1 MATRRTK
8 TPPPMPPAAVDSSVP
23 PASPACQDA
32 VQRLPA
38 EQAHADEL
46 AALAA
51 ADDGPRP
58 HGWRLSPRAVR
69 RFILGGETVGGVA
82 IGRKIHGNDALVER
96 AIVTLAGQRGLMLV
110 GEPGT
115 AKSLLSELLAAAI
128 SGDSTLTV
136 QGGAGVVEEQIR
148 YGWNYALLLRDG
160 PGPAALVPGP
170 LHRAMQA
177 GQLLRFEEI
186 TRCATEVQDCLV
198 PVLSERLLHIP
209 ELKDARPWLLARPG
223 FNVIATANLR
233 DRGVNELS
241 AALKRRF
248 NFETMRPLDGIEA
261 QAALI
266 GEALGRALAQQR
278 IGTVVAPEVL
288 TLLASAFQEL
298 RNGNVD
304 GTAVERPGTV
314 LSTAE
319 AIDVAFNA
327 ACQCW
332 YFGETQ
338 VRPAHLARHLL
349 GTVIKDDDDD
359 RRRFA
364 EYLRVVA
371 RQRAG
376 REDWQDFV
384 AGGREP

>member
-1 MATRRTK
+1 MATKRIAAA
-8 TPPPMPPAAVDSSVP
+8 TPEPAA
-23 PASPACQDA
+23 
-32 VQRLPA
+32 QRLPA
-38 EQAHADEL
+38 EMAHAQEL
-46 AALAA
+46 TALQA
-51 ADDGPRP
+51 ADQGPRP
-58 HGWRLSPRAVR
+58 DGWRLSPRSVR
-69 RFILGGETVGGVA
+69 RFILGGAEPDGGGPA
-82 IGRKIHGNDALVER
+82 IARKIHGNDALVER

-128 SGDSTLTV
+128 SGDSKLTV

-160 PGPAALVPGP
+160 PGPEALVPGP
-170 LHRAMQA
+170 LHRAM
-177 GQLLRFEEI
+177 GEGRLLRFEEI
-186 TRCATEVQDCLV
+186 TRCSTEVQDCMV
-198 PVLSERLLHIP
+198 PVLSERLLQIP
-209 ELKDARPWLLARPG
+209 ELKHEQPWLLARPG

-233 DRGVNELS
+233 DRGVNEMS

-248 NFETMRPLDGIEA
+248 NFETMRPLEGVAA

-266 GEALGRALAQQR
+266 GQEVDRALAQQR
-278 IGTVVAPEVL
+278 IGTTVAPDVL
-288 TLLASAFQEL
+288 ALLATAFQEL
-298 RNGNVD
+298 RSGSVE

-332 YFGETQ
+332 YFGQEQ
-338 VRPAHLARHLL
+338 VGPAHLARHLL
-349 GTVIKDDDDD
+349 GTVIKDDDED

-376 REDWQDFV
+376 QPQWQDFV
-384 AGGREP
+384 AGGREH

>member
-1 MATRRTK
+1 MATKRIAAA
-8 TPPPMPPAAVDSSVP
+8 TPEPAA
-23 PASPACQDA
+23 
-32 VQRLPA
+32 QRLPA
-38 EQAHADEL
+38 EMAHAQEL
-46 AALAA
+46 AALQAV
-51 ADDGPRP
+51 DQGPRP
-58 HGWRLSPRAVR
+58 DGWRLSPRSVR
-69 RFILGGETVGGVA
+69 RFILGGAEPDGGGPA
-82 IGRKIHGNDALVER
+82 IARKIHGNDALVER

-128 SGDSTLTV
+128 SGDSKLTV

-160 PGPAALVPGP
+160 PGPEALVPGP
-170 LHRAMQA
+170 LHRAM
-177 GQLLRFEEI
+177 GEGRLLRFEEI
-186 TRCATEVQDCLV
+186 TRCSTEVQDCMV
-198 PVLSERLLHIP
+198 PVLSERLLQIP
-209 ELKDARPWLLARPG
+209 ELKHEQPWLLARPG

-233 DRGVNELS
+233 DRGVNEMS

-248 NFETMRPLDGIEA
+248 NFETMRPLEGVAA

-266 GEALGRALAQQR
+266 GQEVDRALAQQR
-278 IGTVVAPEVL
+278 IGTTVAPDVL
-288 TLLASAFQEL
+288 ALLATAFQEL
-298 RNGNVD
+298 RSGSVE

-332 YFGETQ
+332 YFGQEQ
-338 VRPAHLARHLL
+338 VGPAHLARHLL
-349 GTVIKDDDDD
+349 GTVIKDDDED

-376 REDWQDFV
+376 QPQWQDFV
-384 AGGREP
+384 AGGREH

>member
-1 MATRRTK
+1 MATKRIAAA
-8 TPPPMPPAAVDSSVP
+8 TPEPAA
-23 PASPACQDA
+23 
-32 VQRLPA
+32 QRLPA
-38 EQAHADEL
+38 EMAHAQEL
-46 AALAA
+46 AALQA
-51 ADDGPRP
+51 ADQGPRP
-58 HGWRLSPRAVR
+58 DGWRLSPRSVR
-69 RFILGGETVGGVA
+69 RFILGGAEPDGGGPA
-82 IGRKIHGNDALVER
+82 IARKIHGNDALVER

-128 SGDSTLTV
+128 SGDSKLAV

-160 PGPAALVPGP
+160 PGPEALVPGP
-170 LHRAMQA
+170 LHRAM
-177 GQLLRFEEI
+177 GEGRLLRFEEI
-186 TRCATEVQDCLV
+186 TRCSTEVQDCMV
-198 PVLSERLLHIP
+198 PVLSERLLQIP
-209 ELKDARPWLLARPG
+209 ELKHEQPWLLARPG

-233 DRGVNELS
+233 DRGVNEMS

-248 NFETMRPLDGIEA
+248 NFETMRPLEGVAA

-266 GEALGRALAQQR
+266 GQEVGRALAQQR
-278 IGTVVAPEVL
+278 IGTTVAPDVL
-288 TLLASAFQEL
+288 ALLATAFQEL
-298 RNGNVD
+298 RSGSVE

-332 YFGETQ
+332 YFGQEQ
-338 VRPAHLARHLL
+338 VGPAHLARHLL
-349 GTVIKDDDDD
+349 GTVIKDDDED

-376 REDWQDFV
+376 QPQWQDFV
-384 AGGREP
+384 AGGREH

>member
-1 MATRRTK
+1 MATKRIAAA
-8 TPPPMPPAAVDSSVP
+8 TPEPAA
-23 PASPACQDA
+23 
-32 VQRLPA
+32 QRLPA
-38 EQAHADEL
+38 EMAHAQEL
-46 AALAA
+46 AALQS
-51 ADDGPRP
+51 ADQGPRP
-58 HGWRLSPRAVR
+58 DGWRLSPRSVR
-69 RFILGGETVGGVA
+69 RFILGGAEPDGGGPA
-82 IGRKIHGNDALVER
+82 IARKIHGNDALVER

-128 SGDSTLTV
+128 SGDSKLTV

-160 PGPAALVPGP
+160 PGPEALVPGP
-170 LHRAMQA
+170 LHRAM
-177 GQLLRFEEI
+177 GEGRLLRFEEI
-186 TRCATEVQDCLV
+186 TRCSTEVQDCMV
-198 PVLSERLLHIP
+198 PVLSERLLQIP
-209 ELKDARPWLLARPG
+209 ELKHEQPWLLARPG

-233 DRGVNELS
+233 DRGVNEMS

-248 NFETMRPLDGIEA
+248 NFETMRPLEGVAA

-266 GEALGRALAQQR
+266 GQEVGRALAQQR
-278 IGTVVAPEVL
+278 IGTTVAPDVL
-288 TLLASAFQEL
+288 ALLATAFQEL
-298 RNGNVD
+298 RSGSVE

-332 YFGETQ
+332 YFGQEQ
-338 VRPAHLARHLL
+338 VGPAHLARHLL
-349 GTVIKDDDDD
+349 GTVIKDDDED

-376 REDWQDFV
+376 QPQWQDFV
-384 AGGREP
+384 AGGREH

>member
-1 MATRRTK
+1 MATKRIA
-8 TPPPMPPAAVDSSVP
+8 MAASASASAAAQAPA
-23 PASPACQDA
+23 
-32 VQRLPA
+32 QRLPA
-38 EQAHADEL
+38 ELAHAQDL
-46 AALAA
+46 AALLAT
-51 ADDGPRP
+51 DQGPRP
-58 HGWRLSPRAVR
+58 DGWRLSPRAVR
-69 RFILGGETVGGVA
+69 RFILGGPAPDGGGPDIA
-82 IGRKIHGNDALVER
+82 RKIHGNDALVER

-128 SGDSTLTV
+128 SGDSKLTV

-160 PGPAALVPGP
+160 PGPEALVPGP
-170 LHRAMQA
+170 LHRAM
-177 GQLLRFEEI
+177 GEGRLLRFEEI
-186 TRCATEVQDCLV
+186 TRCSTEVQDCMV
-198 PVLSERLLHIP
+198 PVLSERLLQIP
-209 ELKDARPWLLARPG
+209 ELKHEQPWLLARPG

-233 DRGVNELS
+233 DRGVNEMS

-248 NFETMRPLDGIEA
+248 NFETMRPLEGVAA

-266 GEALGRALAQQR
+266 GQEVGRALAQQR
-278 IGTVVAPEVL
+278 IGTTVAPDVL
-288 TLLASAFQEL
+288 ALLATAFQEL
-298 RNGNVD
+298 RSGSVE

-332 YFGETQ
+332 YFGQEP
-338 VRPAHLARHLL
+338 VGPAHLARHLL
-349 GTVIKDDDDD
+349 GTVIKDDDED

-376 REDWQDFV
+376 QPQWQEFV
-384 AGGREP
+384 AGGREH

>member
-1 MATRRTK
+1 MATKRIAAATAE
-8 TPPPMPPAAVDSSVP
+8 PAA
-23 PASPACQDA
+23 
-32 VQRLPA
+32 QRLPA
-38 EQAHADEL
+38 EMAHAQEL
-46 AALAA
+46 AALQA
-51 ADDGPRP
+51 ADQGPRP
-58 HGWRLSPRAVR
+58 DGWRLSPRSVR
-69 RFILGGETVGGVA
+69 RFILGGAEPDGGGPA
-82 IGRKIHGNDALVER
+82 IARKIHGNDALVER

-128 SGDSTLTV
+128 SGDSKLTV

-160 PGPAALVPGP
+160 PGPEALVPGP
-170 LHRAMQA
+170 LHRAM
-177 GQLLRFEEI
+177 GEGRLLRFEEI
-186 TRCATEVQDCLV
+186 TRCSTEVQDCMV
-198 PVLSERLLHIP
+198 PVLSERLLQIP
-209 ELKDARPWLLARPG
+209 ELKHEQPWLLARPG

-233 DRGVNELS
+233 DRGVNEMS

-248 NFETMRPLDGIEA
+248 NFETMRPLEGVAA

-266 GEALGRALAQQR
+266 GQEVGRALAQQR
-278 IGTVVAPEVL
+278 IGTTVAPDVL
-288 TLLASAFQEL
+288 ALLATAFQEL
-298 RNGNVD
+298 RSGSVE

-332 YFGETQ
+332 YFGQEQ
-338 VRPAHLARHLL
+338 VGPAHLARHLL
-349 GTVIKDDDDD
+349 GTVIKDDDED

-376 REDWQDFV
+376 QPQWQDFV
-384 AGGREP
+384 AGGREH

>member
-1 MATRRTK
+1 MATKRIAAA
-8 TPPPMPPAAVDSSVP
+8 TPEPAA
-23 PASPACQDA
+23 
-32 VQRLPA
+32 QRLPA
-38 EQAHADEL
+38 EMAHAQEL
-46 AALAA
+46 AALQA
-51 ADDGPRP
+51 ADQGLRP
-58 HGWRLSPRAVR
+58 DGWRLSPRSVR
-69 RFILGGETVGGVA
+69 RFILGGAEHDGGGPA
-82 IGRKIHGNDALVER
+82 IARKIHGNDALVER

-128 SGDSTLTV
+128 SGDSKLTV

-160 PGPAALVPGP
+160 PGPEALVPGP
-170 LHRAMQA
+170 LHRAM
-177 GQLLRFEEI
+177 GEGRLLRFEEI
-186 TRCATEVQDCLV
+186 TRCSTEVQDCMV
-198 PVLSERLLHIP
+198 PVLSERLLQIP
-209 ELKDARPWLLARPG
+209 ELKHEQPWLLARPG

-233 DRGVNELS
+233 DRGVNEMS

-248 NFETMRPLDGIEA
+248 NFETMRPLEGVAA

-266 GEALGRALAQQR
+266 GQEVDRALAQQR
-278 IGTVVAPEVL
+278 IGTTVAPDVL
-288 TLLASAFQEL
+288 ALLATAFQEL
-298 RNGNVD
+298 RSGSVE

-332 YFGETQ
+332 YFGQEQ
-338 VRPAHLARHLL
+338 VGPAHLARHLL
-349 GTVIKDDDDD
+349 GTVIKDDDED

-376 REDWQDFV
+376 QPQWQDFV
-384 AGGREP
+384 AGGREH

>member
-1 MATRRTK
+1 MATKRIAAA
-8 TPPPMPPAAVDSSVP
+8 TPEPAA
-23 PASPACQDA
+23 
-32 VQRLPA
+32 QRLPA
-38 EQAHADEL
+38 EMAHAQEL
-46 AALAA
+46 TALQA
-51 ADDGPRP
+51 ADQGPRP
-58 HGWRLSPRAVR
+58 DGWRLSPRSVR
-69 RFILGGETVGGVA
+69 RFILGGAEPDGGGPA
-82 IGRKIHGNDALVER
+82 IARKIHGNDALVER

-128 SGDSTLTV
+128 SGDSKLTV

-160 PGPAALVPGP
+160 PGPEALVPGP
-170 LHRAMQA
+170 LHRAM
-177 GQLLRFEEI
+177 GEGRLLRFEEI
-186 TRCATEVQDCLV
+186 TRCSTEVQDCMV
-198 PVLSERLLHIP
+198 PVLSERLLQIP
-209 ELKDARPWLLARPG
+209 ELKHEQPWLLARPG

-233 DRGVNELS
+233 DRGVNEMS

-248 NFETMRPLDGIEA
+248 NFETMRPLEGVAA

-266 GEALGRALAQQR
+266 GQEVGRALAQQR
-278 IGTVVAPEVL
+278 IGTTVAPDVL
-288 TLLASAFQEL
+288 ALLATAFQEL
-298 RNGNVD
+298 RSGSVE

-332 YFGETQ
+332 YFGQEQ
-338 VRPAHLARHLL
+338 VGPAHLARHLL
-349 GTVIKDDDDD
+349 GTVIKDDDED

-376 REDWQDFV
+376 QPQWQDFV
-384 AGGREP
+384 AGGREH

>member
-1 MATRRTK
+1 MATKRIAAA
-8 TPPPMPPAAVDSSVP
+8 TPEPAA
-23 PASPACQDA
+23 
-32 VQRLPA
+32 QRLPA
-38 EQAHADEL
+38 EMAHAQEL
-46 AALAA
+46 AALQA
-51 ADDGPRP
+51 ADQGPRP
-58 HGWRLSPRAVR
+58 DGWRLSPRSVR
-69 RFILGGETVGGVA
+69 RFILGGAEPDGGGPA
-82 IGRKIHGNDALVER
+82 IARKIHGNDALVER

-128 SGDSTLTV
+128 SGDSKLTV

-160 PGPAALVPGP
+160 PGPEALVPGP
-170 LHRAMQA
+170 LHRAM
-177 GQLLRFEEI
+177 GEGRLLRIEEI
-186 TRCATEVQDCLV
+186 TRCSTEVQDCMV
-198 PVLSERLLHIP
+198 PVLSERLLQIP
-209 ELKDARPWLLARPG
+209 ELKHEQPWLLARPG

-233 DRGVNELS
+233 DRGVNEMS

-248 NFETMRPLDGIEA
+248 NFETMRPLEGVAA

-266 GEALGRALAQQR
+266 GQEVGRALAQQR
-278 IGTVVAPEVL
+278 IGTTVAPDVL
-288 TLLASAFQEL
+288 ALLATAFQEL
-298 RNGNVD
+298 RSGSVE

-332 YFGETQ
+332 YFGQEQ
-338 VRPAHLARHLL
+338 VGPAHLARHLL
-349 GTVIKDDDDD
+349 GTVIKDDDED

-376 REDWQDFV
+376 QPQWQDFV
-384 AGGREP
+384 AGGREH

>member
-1 MATRRTK
+1 MATKRIAAA
-8 TPPPMPPAAVDSSVP
+8 TPEPAA
-23 PASPACQDA
+23 
-32 VQRLPA
+32 QRLPA
-38 EQAHADEL
+38 EMAHAQEL
-46 AALAA
+46 AALQA
-51 ADDGPRP
+51 ADQGPRP
-58 HGWRLSPRAVR
+58 DGWRLSPRSVR
-69 RFILGGETVGGVA
+69 RFILGGAEPDGGGPA
-82 IGRKIHGNDALVER
+82 IARKIHGNDALVER

-128 SGDSTLTV
+128 SDDSKLTV

-160 PGPAALVPGP
+160 PGPEALVPGP
-170 LHRAMQA
+170 LHRAM
-177 GQLLRFEEI
+177 GEGRLLRFEEI
-186 TRCATEVQDCLV
+186 TRCSTEVQDCMV
-198 PVLSERLLHIP
+198 PVLSERLLQIP
-209 ELKDARPWLLARPG
+209 ELKHEQPWLLARPG

-233 DRGVNELS
+233 DRGVNEMS

-248 NFETMRPLDGIEA
+248 NFETMRPLEGVAA

-266 GEALGRALAQQR
+266 GQEVGRALAQQR
-278 IGTVVAPEVL
+278 IGTTVAPDVL
-288 TLLASAFQEL
+288 ALLATAFQEL
-298 RNGNVD
+298 RSGSVE

-332 YFGETQ
+332 YFGQEQ
-338 VRPAHLARHLL
+338 VGPAHLARHLL
-349 GTVIKDDDDD
+349 GTVIKDDDED

-376 REDWQDFV
+376 QPQWQDFV
-384 AGGREP
+384 AGGREH

>member
-1 MATRRTK
+1 MATKRIAAA
-8 TPPPMPPAAVDSSVP
+8 TPEPAA
-23 PASPACQDA
+23 
-32 VQRLPA
+32 QRLPA
-38 EQAHADEL
+38 EMAHAQEL
-46 AALAA
+46 AALQA
-51 ADDGPRP
+51 ADQGPRP
-58 HGWRLSPRAVR
+58 DGWRLSPRSVR
-69 RFILGGETVGGVA
+69 RFILGGAEPDGGGPA
-82 IGRKIHGNDALVER
+82 IARKIHGNDALVER

-128 SGDSTLTV
+128 SGDSKLTV

-160 PGPAALVPGP
+160 PGPEALVPGP
-170 LHRAMQA
+170 LHRAM
-177 GQLLRFEEI
+177 GEGRLLRFEEI
-186 TRCATEVQDCLV
+186 TRCSTEVQDCMV
-198 PVLSERLLHIP
+198 PVLSDRLLQIP
-209 ELKDARPWLLARPG
+209 ELKHEQPWLLARPG

-233 DRGVNELS
+233 DRGVNEMS

-248 NFETMRPLDGIEA
+248 NFETMRPLEGVAA

-266 GEALGRALAQQR
+266 GQEVGRALAQQR
-278 IGTVVAPEVL
+278 IGTTVAPDVL
-288 TLLASAFQEL
+288 ALLATAFQEL
-298 RNGNVD
+298 RSGSVE

-332 YFGETQ
+332 YFGQEQ
-338 VRPAHLARHLL
+338 VGPAHLARHLL
-349 GTVIKDDDDD
+349 GTVIKDDDED

-376 REDWQDFV
+376 QPAWQDFV
-384 AGGREP
+384 AGGREH

>member
-1 MATRRTK
+1 MATKRIAAA
-8 TPPPMPPAAVDSSVP
+8 TPEPAA
-23 PASPACQDA
+23 
-32 VQRLPA
+32 QRLPA
-38 EQAHADEL
+38 EMAHAQEL
-46 AALAA
+46 AALQA
-51 ADDGPRP
+51 ADQGPRP
-58 HGWRLSPRAVR
+58 DGWRLSPRSVR
-69 RFILGGETVGGVA
+69 RFILGGAEPDGGGPA
-82 IGRKIHGNDALVER
+82 IARKIHGNDALVER

-128 SGDSTLTV
+128 SGDSKLTV

-160 PGPAALVPGP
+160 PGPEALVPGP
-170 LHRAMQA
+170 LHHAM
-177 GQLLRFEEI
+177 GEGRLLRFEEI
-186 TRCATEVQDCLV
+186 TRCSTEVQDCMV
-198 PVLSERLLHIP
+198 PVLSERLLQIP
-209 ELKDARPWLLARPG
+209 ELKHEQPWLLARPG

-233 DRGVNELS
+233 DRGVNEMS

-248 NFETMRPLDGIEA
+248 NFETMRPLEGVAA

-266 GEALGRALAQQR
+266 GQEVDRALAQQR
-278 IGTVVAPEVL
+278 IGTTVAPDVL
-288 TLLASAFQEL
+288 ALLATAFQEL
-298 RNGNVD
+298 RSGSVE

-332 YFGETQ
+332 YFGQEQ
-338 VRPAHLARHLL
+338 VGPAHLARHLL
-349 GTVIKDDDDD
+349 GTVIKDDDED

-376 REDWQDFV
+376 QPQWQDFV
-384 AGGREP
+384 AGGREH

>member
-1 MATRRTK
+1 MATKRIAAA
-8 TPPPMPPAAVDSSVP
+8 TPESAA
-23 PASPACQDA
+23 
-32 VQRLPA
+32 QRLPA
-38 EQAHADEL
+38 EMAHAQEL
-46 AALAA
+46 AALQA
-51 ADDGPRP
+51 ADQGPRP
-58 HGWRLSPRAVR
+58 DGWRLSPRSVR
-69 RFILGGETVGGVA
+69 RFILGGAEPDGGGPA
-82 IGRKIHGNDALVER
+82 IARKIHGNDALVER

-128 SGDSTLTV
+128 SGDSKLTV

-160 PGPAALVPGP
+160 PGPEALVPGP
-170 LHRAMQA
+170 LHRAM
-177 GQLLRFEEI
+177 GEGRLLRFEEI
-186 TRCATEVQDCLV
+186 TRCSTEVQDCMV
-198 PVLSERLLHIP
+198 PVLSERLLQIP
-209 ELKDARPWLLARPG
+209 ELKHEQPWLLARPG

-233 DRGVNELS
+233 DRGVNEMS

-248 NFETMRPLDGIEA
+248 NFETMRPLEGVAA

-266 GEALGRALAQQR
+266 GQEVGRALAQQR
-278 IGTVVAPEVL
+278 IGTTVAPDVL
-288 TLLASAFQEL
+288 ALLATAFQEL
-298 RNGNVD
+298 RSGSVE

-332 YFGETQ
+332 YFGQEQ
-338 VRPAHLARHLL
+338 VGPAHLARHLL
-349 GTVIKDDDDD
+349 GTVIKDDDED

-376 REDWQDFV
+376 QPQWQDFV
-384 AGGREP
+384 AGGREH

>member
-1 MATRRTK
+1 MATKRIAAA
-8 TPPPMPPAAVDSSVP
+8 TPEPAA
-23 PASPACQDA
+23 
-32 VQRLPA
+32 QRLPA
-38 EQAHADEL
+38 EMAHAQEL
-46 AALAA
+46 AALQA
-51 ADDGPRP
+51 ADQGPRP
-58 HGWRLSPRAVR
+58 DGWRLSPRSVR
-69 RFILGGETVGGVA
+69 RFILGGAEPDGGGPA
-82 IGRKIHGNDALVER
+82 IARKIHGNDALVER

-128 SGDSTLTV
+128 SGDSKLTV

-160 PGPAALVPGP
+160 PGPEALVPGP
-170 LHRAMQA
+170 LHRAM
-177 GQLLRFEEI
+177 GEGRLLRFEEI
-186 TRCATEVQDCLV
+186 TRCSTEVQDCMV
-198 PVLSERLLHIP
+198 PVLSDRLLQIP
-209 ELKDARPWLLARPG
+209 ELKHEQPWLLARPG

-233 DRGVNELS
+233 DRGVNEMS

-248 NFETMRPLDGIEA
+248 NFETMRPLEGVAA

-266 GEALGRALAQQR
+266 GQEVGRALAQQR
-278 IGTVVAPEVL
+278 IGTTVAPDVL
-288 TLLASAFQEL
+288 ALLATAFQEL
-298 RNGNVD
+298 RSGSVG

-332 YFGETQ
+332 YFGQEQ
-338 VRPAHLARHLL
+338 VGPAHLARHLL
-349 GTVIKDDDDD
+349 GTVIKDDDED

-376 REDWQDFV
+376 QPQWQDFV
-384 AGGREP
+384 AGGREH

>member
-1 MATRRTK
+1 MATKRIAAA
-8 TPPPMPPAAVDSSVP
+8 TPEPAA
-23 PASPACQDA
+23 
-32 VQRLPA
+32 QRLPA
-38 EQAHADEL
+38 EMAHAQDL
-46 AALAA
+46 AALQA
-51 ADDGPRP
+51 ADQGPRP
-58 HGWRLSPRAVR
+58 DGWRLSPRSVR
-69 RFILGGETVGGVA
+69 RFILGGAEPDGGGPA
-82 IGRKIHGNDALVER
+82 IARKIHGNDALVER

-128 SGDSTLTV
+128 SGDSKLTV

-160 PGPAALVPGP
+160 PGPEALVPGP
-170 LHRAMQA
+170 LHRAM
-177 GQLLRFEEI
+177 GEGRLLRFEEI
-186 TRCATEVQDCLV
+186 TRCSTEVQDCMV
-198 PVLSERLLHIP
+198 PVLSERLLQIP
-209 ELKDARPWLLARPG
+209 ELKHEQPWLLARPG

-233 DRGVNELS
+233 DRGVNEMS

-248 NFETMRPLDGIEA
+248 NFETMRPLEGVAA

-266 GEALGRALAQQR
+266 GQEVDRALAQQR
-278 IGTVVAPEVL
+278 IGTTVAPDVL
-288 TLLASAFQEL
+288 ALLATAFQEL
-298 RNGNVD
+298 RSGSVE

-332 YFGETQ
+332 YFGQEQ
-338 VRPAHLARHLL
+338 VGPAHLARHLL
-349 GTVIKDDDDD
+349 GTVIKDDDED

-376 REDWQDFV
+376 QPQWQDFV
-384 AGGREP
+384 AGGREH

>member
-1 MATRRTK
+1 MATKRIAAA
-8 TPPPMPPAAVDSSVP
+8 TPEPAA
-23 PASPACQDA
+23 
-32 VQRLPA
+32 QRLPA
-38 EQAHADEL
+38 EMAHAQEL
-46 AALAA
+46 AALQA
-51 ADDGPRP
+51 ADQGPRP
-58 HGWRLSPRAVR
+58 DGWRLSPRSVR
-69 RFILGGETVGGVA
+69 RFILGGAEPDGGGPA
-82 IGRKIHGNDALVER
+82 IARKIHGNDALVGR

-128 SGDSTLTV
+128 SGDSKLAV

-160 PGPAALVPGP
+160 PGPEALVPGP
-170 LHRAMQA
+170 LHRAM
-177 GQLLRFEEI
+177 GEGRLLRFEEI
-186 TRCATEVQDCLV
+186 TRCSTEVQDCMV
-198 PVLSERLLHIP
+198 PVLSERLLQIP
-209 ELKDARPWLLARPG
+209 ELKHEQPWLLARPG

-233 DRGVNELS
+233 DRGVNEMS

-248 NFETMRPLDGIEA
+248 NFETMRPLEGVAA

-266 GEALGRALAQQR
+266 GQEVGRALAQQR
-278 IGTVVAPEVL
+278 IGTTVAPDVL
-288 TLLASAFQEL
+288 ALLATAFQEL
-298 RNGNVD
+298 RSGSVE

-332 YFGETQ
+332 YFGQEQ
-338 VRPAHLARHLL
+338 VGPAHLARHLL
-349 GTVIKDDDDD
+349 GTVIKDDDED

-376 REDWQDFV
+376 QPQWQDFV
-384 AGGREP
+384 AGGREH

>member
-1 MATRRTK
+1 M
-8 TPPPMPPAAVDSSVP
+8 
-23 PASPACQDA
+23 
-32 VQRLPA
+32 
-38 EQAHADEL
+38 
-46 AALAA
+46 
-51 ADDGPRP
+51 
-58 HGWRLSPRAVR
+58 R
-69 RFILGGETVGGVA
+69 RFILGGAEPDGGGPA
-82 IGRKIHGNDALVER
+82 IARKIHGNDALVER

-128 SGDSTLTV
+128 SGDSKLAV
-136 QGGAGVVEEQIR
+136 QAVPAWWKSRSAMAGTTPCCCATAPAPRPGAR
-148 YGWNYALLLRDG
+148 
-160 PGPAALVPGP
+160 PAAPRHGEG
-170 LHRAMQA
+170 R
-177 GQLLRFEEI
+177 LLRFEEI
-186 TRCATEVQDCLV
+186 TRCSTEVQDCMV
-198 PVLSERLLHIP
+198 PVLSERLLQIP
-209 ELKDARPWLLARPG
+209 ELKHEQPWLLARPG

-233 DRGVNELS
+233 DRGVNEMS

-248 NFETMRPLDGIEA
+248 NFETMRPLEGVAA

-266 GEALGRALAQQR
+266 GQEVGRALAQQR
-278 IGTVVAPEVL
+278 IGTTVAPDVL
-288 TLLASAFQEL
+288 ALLATAFQEL
-298 RNGNVD
+298 RSGSVE

-332 YFGETQ
+332 YFGQEQ
-338 VRPAHLARHLL
+338 VGPAHLARHLL
-349 GTVIKDDDDD
+349 GTVIKDDDED

-376 REDWQDFV
+376 QPQWQDFV
-384 AGGREP
+384 AGGREH

>member
-1 MATRRTK
+1 MATKRIAAA
-8 TPPPMPPAAVDSSVP
+8 TPEPAA
-23 PASPACQDA
+23 
-32 VQRLPA
+32 QRLPA
-38 EQAHADEL
+38 EMAHAQEL
-46 AALAA
+46 AALQA
-51 ADDGPRP
+51 ADQGPRP
-58 HGWRLSPRAVR
+58 DGWRLSPRSVR
-69 RFILGGETVGGVA
+69 RFILGGAEPDGGGPA
-82 IGRKIHGNDALVER
+82 IARKIHGNDALVER

-128 SGDSTLTV
+128 SGDSKLTV

-160 PGPAALVPGP
+160 PGPEALVPGP
-170 LHRAMQA
+170 LHRAM
-177 GQLLRFEEI
+177 GDGRLLRFEEI
-186 TRCATEVQDCLV
+186 TRCSTEVQDCMV
-198 PVLSERLLHIP
+198 PVLSERLLQIP
-209 ELKDARPWLLARPG
+209 ELKHEQPWLLARPG

-233 DRGVNELS
+233 DRGVNEMS

-248 NFETMRPLDGIEA
+248 NFETMRPLEGVAA

-266 GEALGRALAQQR
+266 GQEVDRALAQQR
-278 IGTVVAPEVL
+278 IGTTVAPDVL
-288 TLLASAFQEL
+288 ALLATAFQEL
-298 RNGNVD
+298 RSGSVE

-332 YFGETQ
+332 YFGQEQ
-338 VRPAHLARHLL
+338 VGPAHLARHLL
-349 GTVIKDDDDD
+349 GTVIKDDDED

-376 REDWQDFV
+376 QPQWQDFV
-384 AGGREP
+384 AGGREH

>member
-1 MATRRTK
+1 MATKRIAAA
-8 TPPPMPPAAVDSSVP
+8 TPEPAA
-23 PASPACQDA
+23 
-32 VQRLPA
+32 QRLPA
-38 EQAHADEL
+38 EMAHAQEL
-46 AALAA
+46 AALQA
-51 ADDGPRP
+51 ADQGPRP
-58 HGWRLSPRAVR
+58 DGWRLSPRSVR
-69 RFILGGETVGGVA
+69 RFILGGAEPDGGGPA
-82 IGRKIHGNDALVER
+82 IARKIHGNDALVER

-128 SGDSTLTV
+128 SGDSKLTV

-160 PGPAALVPGP
+160 PGPEALVPGP
-170 LHRAMQA
+170 LHRAM
-177 GQLLRFEEI
+177 GEGRLLRFEEI
-186 TRCATEVQDCLV
+186 TRCSTEVQDCMV
-198 PVLSERLLHIP
+198 PVLSERLLQIP
-209 ELKDARPWLLARPG
+209 ELKHEQPWLLARPG
-223 FNVIATANLR
+223 FNVITTANLR
-233 DRGVNELS
+233 DRGVNEMS

-248 NFETMRPLDGIEA
+248 NFETMRPLEGVAA

-266 GEALGRALAQQR
+266 GQEVGRALAQQR
-278 IGTVVAPEVL
+278 IGTTVAPDVL
-288 TLLASAFQEL
+288 ALLATAFQEL
-298 RNGNVD
+298 RSGSVE

-332 YFGETQ
+332 YFGQEQ
-338 VRPAHLARHLL
+338 VGPAHLARHLL
-349 GTVIKDDDDD
+349 GTVIKDDDED

-371 RQRAG
+371 RQRA
-376 REDWQDFV
+376 EQPQWQDFV
-384 AGGREP
+384 AGGREH

>member
-1 MATRRTK
+1 MATKRIAAATAE
-8 TPPPMPPAAVDSSVP
+8 PAA
-23 PASPACQDA
+23 
-32 VQRLPA
+32 QRLPA
-38 EQAHADEL
+38 EMAHAQEL
-46 AALAA
+46 AALQA
-51 ADDGPRP
+51 ADQGPRP
-58 HGWRLSPRAVR
+58 DGWRLSPRSVR
-69 RFILGGETVGGVA
+69 RFILGGAEPDGGGPA
-82 IGRKIHGNDALVER
+82 IARKIHGNDALVER

-128 SGDSTLTV
+128 SGDSKLTV

-160 PGPAALVPGP
+160 PGPEALVPGP
-170 LHRAMQA
+170 LHRAM
-177 GQLLRFEEI
+177 GEGRLLRFEEI
-186 TRCATEVQDCLV
+186 TRCSTEVQDCMV
-198 PVLSERLLHIP
+198 PVLSERLLQIP
-209 ELKDARPWLLARPG
+209 ELKHDQPWLLARPG

-233 DRGVNELS
+233 DRGVNEMS

-248 NFETMRPLDGIEA
+248 NFETMRPLEGVAA

-266 GEALGRALAQQR
+266 GQEVGRALAQQR
-278 IGTVVAPEVL
+278 IGTTVAPDVL
-288 TLLASAFQEL
+288 ALLATAFQEL
-298 RNGNVD
+298 RSGSVE

-332 YFGETQ
+332 YFGQEQ
-338 VRPAHLARHLL
+338 VGPAHLARHLL
-349 GTVIKDDDDD
+349 GTVIKDDDED

-376 REDWQDFV
+376 QPQWQDFV
-384 AGGREP
+384 AGGREH

>member
-1 MATRRTK
+1 MATKRIAAA
-8 TPPPMPPAAVDSSVP
+8 TPEPAA
-23 PASPACQDA
+23 
-32 VQRLPA
+32 QRLPA
-38 EQAHADEL
+38 EMAHAQEL
-46 AALAA
+46 AALQA
-51 ADDGPRP
+51 ADQGPRP
-58 HGWRLSPRAVR
+58 DGWRLSPRSVR
-69 RFILGGETVGGVA
+69 RFILGGAEPDGGGPA
-82 IGRKIHGNDALVER
+82 IARKIHGNDALVER

-128 SGDSTLTV
+128 SGDSKLTV

-160 PGPAALVPGP
+160 PGPEALVPGP
-170 LHRAMQA
+170 LHRAM
-177 GQLLRFEEI
+177 GEGRLLRFEEI
-186 TRCATEVQDCLV
+186 TRCSTEVQDCMV
-198 PVLSERLLHIP
+198 PVLSERLLQIP
-209 ELKDARPWLLARPG
+209 ELKHEQPWLLARPG

-233 DRGVNELS
+233 DRGVNEMS

-248 NFETMRPLDGIEA
+248 NFETMRPLEGVAA

-266 GEALGRALAQQR
+266 GQEVGRALAQQR
-278 IGTVVAPEVL
+278 IGTTVAPDVL
-288 TLLASAFQEL
+288 ALLATAFQEL
-298 RNGNVD
+298 RSGSVE

-332 YFGETQ
+332 YFGQEQ
-338 VRPAHLARHLL
+338 VGPAHLARHLL
-349 GTVIKDDDDD
+349 GTVIKDDDED
-359 RRRFA
+359 RRRFS

-376 REDWQDFV
+376 QPQWQDFV
-384 AGGREP
+384 AGGREH

>member
-1 MATRRTK
+1 MATKRIAAA
-8 TPPPMPPAAVDSSVP
+8 TPEPAA
-23 PASPACQDA
+23 
-32 VQRLPA
+32 QRLPA
-38 EQAHADEL
+38 EMAHAQEL
-46 AALAA
+46 AALQA
-51 ADDGPRP
+51 ADQGLRP
-58 HGWRLSPRAVR
+58 DGWRLSPRSVR
-69 RFILGGETVGGVA
+69 RFILGGAEPDGGGPA
-82 IGRKIHGNDALVER
+82 IARKIHGNDALVER

-128 SGDSTLTV
+128 SGDSKLTV

-160 PGPAALVPGP
+160 PGPEALVPGP
-170 LHRAMQA
+170 LHRAM
-177 GQLLRFEEI
+177 GEGRLLRFEEI
-186 TRCATEVQDCLV
+186 TRCSTEVQDCMV
-198 PVLSERLLHIP
+198 PVLSERLLQIP
-209 ELKDARPWLLARPG
+209 ELKHEQPWLLARPG

-233 DRGVNELS
+233 DRGVNEMS

-248 NFETMRPLDGIEA
+248 NFETMRPLEGVAA

-266 GEALGRALAQQR
+266 GQEVDRALAQQR
-278 IGTVVAPEVL
+278 IGTTVAPDVL
-288 TLLASAFQEL
+288 ALLATAFQEL
-298 RNGNVD
+298 RSGSVE

-332 YFGETQ
+332 YFGQEQ
-338 VRPAHLARHLL
+338 VGPAHLARHLL
-349 GTVIKDDDDD
+349 GTVIKDDDED

-376 REDWQDFV
+376 QPQWQDFV
-384 AGGREP
+384 AGGREH

>member
-1 MATRRTK
+1 MATKRIAAA
-8 TPPPMPPAAVDSSVP
+8 TPEPAA
-23 PASPACQDA
+23 
-32 VQRLPA
+32 QRLPA
-38 EQAHADEL
+38 EMAHAQEL
-46 AALAA
+46 AALQA
-51 ADDGPRP
+51 ADQGPRP
-58 HGWRLSPRAVR
+58 DGWRLSPRSVR
-69 RFILGGETVGGVA
+69 RFILGGAEPDGGGPA
-82 IGRKIHGNDALVER
+82 IARKIHGNDALVER

-128 SGDSTLTV
+128 SGDSKLTV

-160 PGPAALVPGP
+160 PGPEALVPGP
-170 LHRAMQA
+170 LHRAM
-177 GQLLRFEEI
+177 GDGRLLRFEEI
-186 TRCATEVQDCLV
+186 TRCSTEVQDCMV
-198 PVLSERLLHIP
+198 PVLSERLLQIP
-209 ELKDARPWLLARPG
+209 ELKHEQPWLLARPG

-233 DRGVNELS
+233 DRGVNEMS

-248 NFETMRPLDGIEA
+248 NFETMRPLEGVAA

-266 GEALGRALAQQR
+266 GQEVGRALAQQR
-278 IGTVVAPEVL
+278 IGTTVAPDVL
-288 TLLASAFQEL
+288 ALLATAFQEL
-298 RNGNVD
+298 RSGSVE

-332 YFGETQ
+332 YFGQEQ
-338 VRPAHLARHLL
+338 VGPAHLARHLL
-349 GTVIKDDDDD
+349 GTVIKDDDED

-376 REDWQDFV
+376 QPQWQDFV
-384 AGGREP
+384 AGGREH